1 VTTPTYVYSGTIL
14 ADGRLTLVINGAAL
28 LQHILNQGQAASSL
42 GMTRP
47 PIGSVGFEF
56 LAHCTS
62 DELLSQIPILI
73 LSSRTGSKHR
83 QLALKLG
90 AAAYLTKPYSESQ
103 LLSTVSQILANQA
116 NLVHSA

>member
-1 VTTPTYVYSGTIL
+1 MLWCSRYNKPVTKLVR
-14 ADGRLTLVINGAAL
+14 ARDGCEAIALISTTLLIDLVICDIEMPLVN
-28 LQHILNQGQAASSL
+28 
-42 GMTRP
+42 
-47 PIGSVGFEF
+47 GFEF

-73 LSSRTGSKHR
+73 LSSRTGAKHR